1 MRRRLAV
8 TERAT
13 VETPP
18 STLARQFNTLPLSRF
33 ALHYPPTPD
42 VIPLALLHPI
52 FAEFV
57 EDVQLHNPT
66 RADNELARG
75 LSDAMSKNYPLEA
88 DRCHKFRD
96 LLIDH
101 YRIHLYAAG
110 VGGTTRTTD
119 GDAMV
124 GQFMVIV
131 CEGKEGNRGGCP
143 DVQGC
148 LYWVEAIRKMVEV
161 NDPLNVLPCI
171 VISLFG
177 ACLLLTLYPCLF
189 FIGPTI
195 GFYGTVLTDRVQL
208 EPLTDH
214 FTLNLN
220 HHEDFSRVARAFGAL
235 RIAFNKL
242 CEYYQNLPTP
252 RSPER
257 VMFPYPDGWT
267 ANGDVELTYH
277 SRVDK
282 NRLIFLATTTNGAKV
297 LVKFTRRYS
306 EEVHQYC
313 ARAGVAPELLGFLP
327 LPAGWYMVIMEY
339 LDPETYRTLEPSDGS
354 NNDLVAGI
362 RQVVKTLHGGGF
374 VHGDIRHVNIL
385 TRRSLEDAQNV
396 FLIDFDWAGLEGK
409 TRYPPNINLTS
420 VVRPEGV
427 EDGEL
432 IQQAHD
438 WFMVEHIFCA
448 NKIWF

>member
-1 MRRRLAV
+1 M
-8 TERAT
+8 
-13 VETPP
+13 
-18 STLARQFNTLPLSRF
+18 ARQFDTLPLSRF

-42 VIPLALLHPI
+42 VIPLALLHPV

-57 EDVQLHNPT
+57 ANVPLHNPT
-66 RADNELARG
+66 RADNELARE
-75 LSDAMSKNYPLEA
+75 LSDAMLKNYPLEA
-88 DRCHKFRD
+88 IRCHKFRD

-101 YRIHLYAAG
+101 YQIQLYAAG
-110 VGGTTRTTD
+110 VDGTTRTTD
-119 GDAMV
+119 GHAMV
-124 GQFMVIV
+124 GRFMVIV
-131 CEGKEGNRGGCP
+131 CEGKERNRGGCP

-148 LYWVEAIRKMVEV
+148 LYWVEAIRELVQV
-161 NDPLNVLPCI
+161 DDPQHVLPCI

-177 ACLLLTLYPCLF
+177 ACLLPTLYPCLL
-189 FIGPTI
+189 FIGTTI

-220 HHEDFSRVARAFGAL
+220 HHEDLSRVARAFGAL

-242 CEYYQNLPTP
+242 CEYYRNPPTSG
-252 RSPER
+252 SPER

-267 ANGDVELTYH
+267 TNGDVELTYC
-277 SRVDK
+277 SRVDM
-282 NRLIFLATTTNGAKV
+282 NRLIFLATTTNGVRV

-306 EEVHQYC
+306 AAAHRYC
-313 ARAGVAPELLGFLP
+313 ARAGVAPALLGFRS
-327 LPAGWYMVIMEY
+327 LPAGWYMVVMEY
-339 LDPETYRTLEPSDGS
+339 LDPETYRILEPSDSS
-354 NNDLVAGI
+354 NNELVAGV
-362 RQVVKTLHGGGF
+362 RRVVKTLHGGGF

-385 TRRSLEDAQNV
+385 TRSQWTSSEGVQNV
-396 FLIDFDWAGLEGK
+396 FLIDFDWAGLEGQ

-420 VVRPEGV
+420 VNRPKGV

-438 WFMVEHIFCA
+438 WFMVEHIFGA
-448 NKIWF
+448 IEIGP